1 MVLPQKLGLNWNG
14 GVVRVIKLEGGLGGG
29 HDEFFIWVS
38 LKKNWVKIGLLD
50 YNNNNLFLLLQLN
63 IPEV

>member
-38 LKKNWVKIGLLD
+38 LKKNLV
-50 YNNNNLFLLLQLN
+50 
-63 IPEV
+63 